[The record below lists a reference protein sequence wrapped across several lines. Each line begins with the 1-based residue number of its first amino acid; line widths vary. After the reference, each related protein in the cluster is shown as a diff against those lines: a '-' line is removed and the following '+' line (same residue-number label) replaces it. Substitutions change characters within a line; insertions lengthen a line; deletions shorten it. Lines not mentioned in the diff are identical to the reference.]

1 MLQVDFHLSQKL
13 GQSTLRQSLDDIL
26 LLIEVEGLLTHA
38 QLADEALLV
47 DLFLSLSIT
56 IVFLP
61 LGPAVPSLLCVF
73 AIRMLLLQL
82 IGDLCN
88 LLLVWI

>member
-1 MLQVDFHLSQKL
+1 LLHLGEEF
-13 GQSTLRQSLDDIL
+13 GQRSLRQALYDVL

-47 DLFLSLSIT
+47 DLFLSLPIT

-61 LGPAVPSLLCVF
+61 LGPAVPSLLCIF